1 MYEWTLTT
9 IRSKVR
15 SITGYL
21 STGQMADTA
30 LDGYINQAYQNEL
43 PRLLGHT
50 QFHSWFTFNTA
61 DGDGG
66 EYTIDALASDDGANI
81 IAFDGS
87 YITIDDADASVYYDR
102 AAFFAIWPEGET
114 YTEGTPTDILIEGRK
129 IWLRTIPDDAY
140 EVKIPVTRKCPEAL
154 EEATDKPLDPS
165 WGPLIAFIAAEIIL
179 LEKGRDVSTAEAGK
193 RYYLSLAG
201 YDDAHRL
208 SGQRAAPRW

>member
-1 MYEWTLTT
+1 MYEWTLAA

-21 STGQMADTA
+21 STGQMADA
-30 LDGYINQAYQNEL
+30 IVNGHINQAYQNEL
-43 PRLLGHT
+43 PRLLGHSH
-50 QFHSWFTFNTA
+50 FHSWFTFDTVA
-61 DGDGG
+61 STGS
-66 EYTIDALASDDGANI
+66 YAIDSLASDDGENI

-102 AAFFAIWPEGET
+102 AAFFALWPEGET
-114 YTEGTPTDILIEGRK
+114 YTEDVPTDVLIEGRT
-129 IWLRTIPDDAY
+129 IWLRPPPDDAY
-140 EVKIPVTRKCPEAL
+140 EVKVPVTRKSPEAL
-154 EEATDKPLDPS
+154 DDDADTPLDPS

-208 SGQRAAPRW
+208 SGQRAAPRF

>member
-1 MYEWTLTT
+1 MYEWDLTA

-21 STGQMADTA
+21 STGQMADETI
-30 LDGYINQAYQNEL
+30 DGHINQAYCNEL

-50 QFHSWFTFNTA
+50 QFHVWFTFDTVA
-61 DGDGG
+61 STG
-66 EYTIDALASDDGANI
+66 EYTIDDLASDDGANI

-87 YITIDDADASVYYDR
+87 YITVDDADASVYYDR

-165 WGPLIAFIAAEIIL
+165 WGPLIAFIASEIIL
-179 LEKGRDVSTAEAGK
+179 LEKGRDVSAAEAGK

-201 YDDAHRL
+201 YDAAHRL